1 MASVAQRIAD
11 RISGR
16 TRKTS
21 GAATKNSNRSRS
33 FFSSKEGR
41 KAASNRMRRKSLG
54 GKGG

>member
-11 RISGR
+11 KISGR

-33 FFSSKEGR
+33 FFDTKEGR
-41 KAASNRMRRKSLG
+41 RAASNAMRRKSTG
-54 GKGG
+54 GMGG